1 LEKTIEVALDAWS
14 VGQMAMGEDGVK
26 ELPESAVIA
35 KHRQEQLAEMS
46 VEAAVLERDSKTPIR
61 YRALSDKEVRSAIK
75 G

>member
-1 LEKTIEVALDAWS
+1 
-14 VGQMAMGEDGVK
+14 MGEDGVK